1 MSEEI
6 KSIKQWFELAK
17 PNPTIEDACV
27 QIGCHYE
34 EVAEMAAALSDSVV
48 FKINKTADLYKSKE
62 PSFLISAEEAKLGI
76 GEVNRSE
83 VLDALCDQIVTS
95 IGVAHMLGFDIV
107 GALNEVNDSNYSKF
121 ENGKPVFNEQGKISK
136 GKDYFAPDL
145 AKFVGGNND

>member
-6 KSIKQWFELAK
+6 KSIKKWFELAK

-34 EVAEMAAALSDSVV
+34 EVGEMLEALYDDAEVNIDFLA
-48 FKINKTADLYKSKE
+48 NEYKSKKPNYVE
-62 PSFLISAEEAKLGI
+62 HLKEL
-76 GEVNRSE
+76 NRSKQSE
-83 VLDALCDQIVTS
+83 ELLDALCDQIVTS
-95 IGVAHMLGFDIV
+95 IGVAHMLGLDIV

-121 ENGKPVFNEQGKISK
+121 ENGKPVFNGQGKIAK

-145 AKFVGGNND
+145 AKFIGGDNE

>member
-34 EVAEMAAALSDSVV
+34 EVAEMMEALGDRFASDAVV
-48 FKINKTADLYKSKE
+48 WEGNQYKEKSEAHTAGV
-62 PSFLISAEEAKLGI
+62 ISCDNNEL
-76 GEVNRSE
+76 
-83 VLDALCDQIVTS
+83 LDALCDQIVTS

-121 ENGKPVFNEQGKISK
+121 ENGKPVFNEQGKIAK